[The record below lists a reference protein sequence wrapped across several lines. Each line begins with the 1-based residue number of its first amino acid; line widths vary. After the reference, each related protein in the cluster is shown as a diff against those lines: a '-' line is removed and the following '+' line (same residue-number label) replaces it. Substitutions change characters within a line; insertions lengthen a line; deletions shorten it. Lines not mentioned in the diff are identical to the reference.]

1 MPWPRKPHLV
11 PLPPFNPHRPRV
23 SRLLMRSM
31 NRPTA
36 SRSGAE
42 NQSSI
47 DQDYTVR
54 AGETVSE
61 IVLIFGSL
69 KVEGRVQGDAVVI
82 FGKVEIAGTGAI
94 EGDLVNIGGG
104 VDVASGGS
112 VRGDLVSIA
121 GVLTAAETFSP
132 GGEQVVIGST
142 AMGNRLR
149 AFVPWVTSG
158 LMLGRVVVPSL
169 PWVWVFLAAVFFI
182 TLVLGIVFETPVRA
196 CAEAIDA
203 KPLTTFLTGLL
214 VLLLVG
220 PASFLLAVSVVGIAV
235 LPFMFCALLIAVVIG
250 KVAVSRW
257 LGWRIV
263 RESDPDSRMEVVRSL
278 VIGFAILT
286 VLYMLP
292 VVGVVTWATISVLA
306 LGAANT
312 TVFKALRRENPTPPK
327 PPVAPVPAPT
337 VMPATPP
344 PQAASFSADAVPME
358 ASSYAPPVADI
369 PLPTPPPEWTA
380 ASPLLAL
387 PRATFYR
394 RVAAGLLDSFL
405 VFIVFLMLDIHRREP
420 FWFLALL
427 TAYNAAFWTWR
438 GTTIGGIICNLR
450 VVRTDGRP
458 LVFGDSII
466 RGLSSIFSLLAFG
479 IGFLWIHLDSNR
491 ERQAWHDV
499 IAGTVVVQVPR
510 SEPLR

>member
-1 MPWPRKPHLV
+1 MAQETPPR
-11 PLPPFNPHRPRV
+11 PPAAVQPASPARV
-23 SRLLMRSM
+23 APPDAIDEQADRVEVRRRQPVL
-31 NRPTA
+31 
-36 SRSGAE
+36 
-42 NQSSI
+42 I

-112 VRGDLVSIA
+112 IRGDLVSIA
-121 GVLTAAETFSP
+121 GALTAAETFSP

-169 PWVWVFLAAVFFI
+169 PWVWVFLAAAFFI
-182 TLVLGIVFETPVRA
+182 TLVLGIVFEAPVRA

-263 RESDPDSRMEVVRSL
+263 RESDADSRMEVVRSL

-327 PPVAPVPAPT
+327 PPVVR
-337 VMPATPP
+337 
-344 PQAASFSADAVPME
+344 
-358 ASSYAPPVADI
+358 
-369 PLPTPPPEWTA
+369 
-380 ASPLLAL
+380 SPCR
-387 PRATFYR
+387 PRCR
-394 RVAAGLLDSFL
+394 
-405 VFIVFLMLDIHRREP
+405 
-420 FWFLALL
+420 
-427 TAYNAAFWTWR
+427 
-438 GTTIGGIICNLR
+438 
-450 VVRTDGRP
+450 
-458 LVFGDSII
+458 
-466 RGLSSIFSLLAFG
+466 
-479 IGFLWIHLDSNR
+479 
-491 ERQAWHDV
+491 
-499 IAGTVVVQVPR
+499 
-510 SEPLR
+510 